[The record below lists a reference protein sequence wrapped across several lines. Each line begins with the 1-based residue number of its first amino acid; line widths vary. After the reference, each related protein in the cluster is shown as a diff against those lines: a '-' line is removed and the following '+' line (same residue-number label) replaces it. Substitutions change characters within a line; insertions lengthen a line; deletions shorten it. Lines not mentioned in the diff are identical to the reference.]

1 MAKTSTFNESVPVIN
16 DNRYDQRKFEIILAQ
31 KSQQAIHIRVGLF
44 EGSLKWLISSIFQ
57 LPRYHEAIVVQEEK
71 KVKTGNRIPN
81 FLIMTHTRK
90 DTTTVNSCSL
100 TI

>member
-90 DTTTVNSCSL
+90 DTTKVNSCSL